1 MSRLSRILIELD
13 KVNQKLD
20 ALLGVSQGG
29 PPTQKQLDDLAQKLD
44 KPTDALETAVEENQ
58 PK

>member
-13 KVNQKLD
+13 KANQKLD
-20 ALLGVSQGG
+20 ALLDASPGSS
-29 PPTQKQLDDLAQKLD
+29 PTQKQLNELAQKLD
-44 KPTDALETAVEENQ
+44 KPTDALEAAVEQNQ